1 MTDYLLGKLLQCSL
15 TNSHLPTK
23 HAGIFHPSLI
33 NTKNWTLNP
42 PDWNNPDIF
51 KVGIPGIVGF
61 NFTKHDENEKWLW
74 VYSLLN

>member
-1 MTDYLLGKLLQCSL
+1 M
-15 TNSHLPTK
+15 PTK

-61 NFTKHDENEKWLW
+61 NFTKHDENEK
-74 VYSLLN
+74 